1 MVSIT
6 VKGTKLE
13 LDENGFLGDW
23 EKWNKDVAQTIA
35 EGENIVLTD
44 AHWEIINFLR
54 EYYAKYQIAPM
65 IRILVKETQ
74 KTLGPDK
81 NLKYI
86 YGLFPAGPAKQACKI
101 AGLPKP
107 TGCV

>member
-1 MVSIT
+1 MASIT
-6 VKGTKLE
+6 VKGEELE
-13 LDENGFLGDW
+13 LDENGFLKDW
-23 EKWNKDVAQTIA
+23 TKWNKDVAEAIA
-35 EGENIVLTD
+35 EADNVELTD

-54 EYYAKYQIAPM
+54 DYYTKYQIAPM

-74 KTLGPDK
+74 KNLGPDK
-81 NLKYI
+81 DLKYI
-86 YGLFPAGPAKQACKI
+86 YKLFPAGPAKQACKI